1 MFRRSGIRFADKKDA
16 TMADRLSYE
25 LSCSRLREMGLLAH
39 DDHAPIPKR
48 VPRYDDDGPLG
59 VSIFRMRLTDVLD
72 LSDLSLPRTFFG
84 RSEINQ
90 VSFRNCDLH
99 ESSLCW
105 NDFLAVDF
113 TGADLSYS
121 DMRSSIFKGVR
132 FAASNLEGADLR
144 RSSFV
149 DCVFEDAAMKGVALT
164 RQQGA
169 TMPLSRPQ
177 RNEIDW
183 RDEDGPEPGG
193 G

>member
-1 MFRRSGIRFADKKDA
+1 MTAATQYATDGLQVAENCRQIPDFIGKRNMFWGRGCHLHCFPNQHTFSN
-16 TMADRLSYE
+16 
-25 LSCSRLREMGLLAH
+25 LAQ
-39 DDHAPIPKR
+39 
-48 VPRYDDDGPLG
+48 GPPP
-59 VSIFRMRLTDVLD
+59 SIFRMRLTDALD

-99 ESSLCW
+99 ESNLCW

-164 RQQGA
+164 HQQGA
-169 TMPLSRPQ
+169 TMRLSQPQ
-177 RNEIDW
+177 RNED
-183 RDEDGPEPGG
+183 RLAR
-193 G
+193 